1 MPLKSRKTLS
11 KTYLSK
17 SNANLKPGDI
27 VLFYE
32 TPNKEIS
39 EIGVV
44 EEFHKNLSYEKIISI
59 VGKRSVYSSNE
70 LKSFEGKN
78 TVILFIFS
86 KKINKITKKEL
97 IKSNIIK
104 SHPQSTQRIDE
115 EKYIEFKKLM
125 KE

>member
-1 MPLKSRKTLS
+1 M
-11 KTYLSK
+11 
-17 SNANLKPGDI
+17 
-27 VLFYE
+27 
-32 TPNKEIS
+32 
-39 EIGVV
+39 
-44 EEFHKNLSYEKIISI
+44 
-59 VGKRSVYSSNE
+59 
-70 LKSFEGKN
+70 
-78 TVILFIFS
+78 LFIFS